1 MKYVSP
7 IFEVVALETKDII
20 CVSATNPATPG
31 VVYKGNDN
39 AAIEAA
45 QNAQLIK
52 EEDAET
58 GELKTTGV
66 SVSVSFNNLF
76 KPGV

>member
-7 IFEVVALETKDII
+7 IFEVVALETEDII
-20 CVSATNPATPG
+20 CASNPETPG
-31 VVYKGNDN
+31 VIYKGNDD
-39 AAIEAA
+39 AAVEAA
-45 QNAQLIK
+45 NNAYVFTEK
-52 EEDAET
+52 ED
-58 GELKTTGV
+58 GVDVTGV